1 MPNTQLWMEALLS
14 VSGVEGF
21 SFRPRRSSR
30 WSFKSNLNYTQ
41 KLLEFPSLIIRL
53 ELKWLSGVLFRDEKI
68 AKQKPAVG
76 GERREEK
83 WSFEGGSARF
93 LFDHPTRPP
102 PKQTPISNNMRNASN
117 WAASPLKI
125 SIILI
130 TIKDYCLYR
139 KSSRVL
145 KRLLFLF
152 PFAISSFSSLPFALP
167 EPVQWIGRGLLLLL
181 VV

>member
-76 GERREEK
+76 VERREEK
-83 WSFEGGSARF
+83 
-93 LFDHPTRPP
+93 
-102 PKQTPISNNMRNASN
+102 
-117 WAASPLKI
+117 
-125 SIILI
+125 
-130 TIKDYCLYR
+130 
-139 KSSRVL
+139 
-145 KRLLFLF
+145 
-152 PFAISSFSSLPFALP
+152 
-167 EPVQWIGRGLLLLL
+167 
-181 VV
+181 

>member
-53 ELKWLSGVLFRDEKI
+53 ELKWLSGVLFQDEKI

-76 GERREEK
+76 VERREEK
-83 WSFEGGSARF
+83 
-93 LFDHPTRPP
+93 
-102 PKQTPISNNMRNASN
+102 
-117 WAASPLKI
+117 
-125 SIILI
+125 
-130 TIKDYCLYR
+130 
-139 KSSRVL
+139 
-145 KRLLFLF
+145 
-152 PFAISSFSSLPFALP
+152 
-167 EPVQWIGRGLLLLL
+167 
-181 VV
+181 